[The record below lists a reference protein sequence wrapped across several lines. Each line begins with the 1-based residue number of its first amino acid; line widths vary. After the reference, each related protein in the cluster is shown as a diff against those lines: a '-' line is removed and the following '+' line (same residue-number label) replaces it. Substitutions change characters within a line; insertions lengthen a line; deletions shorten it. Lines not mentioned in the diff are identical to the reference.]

1 MLPLL
6 LIFPITFIV
15 LEGVWSSLFYTK
27 RKEVT
32 KKLSL
37 VGGEKFQNVWVA
49 YFIILS
55 GLIFSA
61 SFLVLDRDCDFNSYV
76 ILASS
81 IFVAYFLLSFFP
93 SPTILGNILGF

>member
-1 MLPLL
+1 MLPF
-6 LIFPITFIV
+6 IITFII

-55 GLIFSA
+55 GLILA
-61 SFLVLDRDCDFNSYV
+61 TSFLVLGYELRNYV
-76 ILASS
+76 PLAFS
-81 IFVAYFLLSFFP
+81 IFVVYFALSFSP

>member
-1 MLPLL
+1 MLPF
-6 LIFPITFIV
+6 IITFII

-55 GLIFSA
+55 GLILST
-61 SFLVLDRDCDFNSYV
+61 SFLVLGYELSNYV
-76 ILASS
+76 PLAFS
-81 IFVAYFLLSFFP
+81 IFVVYFLLSFSP